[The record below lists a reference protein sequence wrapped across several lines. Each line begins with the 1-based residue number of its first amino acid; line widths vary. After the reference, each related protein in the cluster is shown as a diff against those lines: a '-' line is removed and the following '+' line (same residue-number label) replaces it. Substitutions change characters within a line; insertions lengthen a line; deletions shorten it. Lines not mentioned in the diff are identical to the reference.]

1 MASASALAALQKGL
15 DVPSYDQA
23 QSLKVGPEAA
33 TLNQADTR
41 RLLLIEAAES
51 GDLAVLQGRKL
62 EQLGRA
68 ETVLQRLAKEAGV
81 SPLEMR
87 NTLRQAAEI
96 DQQLFDAVAAG
107 QADPAEALAQPGRTA
122 ELVAMDQADNQAAAE
137 QQAQAVIPDAVLTRF
152 NETIRSFGSAGDAEP
167 ALAALQGLMTL
178 SPAGRYAIASSL
190 IFE

>member
-1 MASASALAALQKGL
+1 MAIHA
-15 DVPSYDQA
+15 DVA
-23 QSLKVGPEAA
+23 RGA
-33 TLNQADTR
+33 TL
-41 RLLLIEAAES
+41 I
-51 GDLAVLQGRKL
+51 
-62 EQLGRA
+62 
-68 ETVLQRLAKEAGV
+68 
-81 SPLEMR
+81 
-87 NTLRQAAEI
+87 RQAAEI